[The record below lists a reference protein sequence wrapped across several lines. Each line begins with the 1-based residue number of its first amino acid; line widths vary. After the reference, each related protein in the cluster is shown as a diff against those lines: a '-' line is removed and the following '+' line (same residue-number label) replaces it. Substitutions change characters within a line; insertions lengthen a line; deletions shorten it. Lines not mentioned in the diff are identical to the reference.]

1 MKVKNLKNLTE
12 GYKVNLCNELKQCA
26 KLMCVAQVGCVINVE
41 NWTKWLLAE
50 PVHYFKYGSFLPSQ

>member
-1 MKVKNLKNLTE
+1 
-12 GYKVNLCNELKQCA
+12 
-26 KLMCVAQVGCVINVE
+26 MCVAQVGCVINVE